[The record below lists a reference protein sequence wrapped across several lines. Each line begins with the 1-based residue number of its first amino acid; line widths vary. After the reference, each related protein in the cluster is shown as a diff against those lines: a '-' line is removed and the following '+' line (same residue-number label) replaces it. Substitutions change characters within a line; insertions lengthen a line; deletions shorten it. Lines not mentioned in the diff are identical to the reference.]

1 MPHWLGSADLQK
13 VRNDRFDIIGWTAI
27 SEWDDVDPRGSH
39 VGAAT
44 MFSQPL
50 PMEYPS
56 KVNDLIEVLKDVGV
70 EFGRLYQ
77 LIRLFALKFD
87 AGAPP
92 PNVLGDP
99 MRQKPA
105 GEDYKQHQPVVELP
119 ANAPGAL

>member
-27 SEWDDVDPRGSH
+27 SEWDDVEPRGSH
-39 VGAAT
+39 VGAAI

-77 LIRLFALKFD
+77 LLRLLALKIGSESCRESVGQFVEIWVV
-87 AGAPP
+87 AG
-92 PNVLGDP
+92 
-99 MRQKPA
+99 
-105 GEDYKQHQPVVELP
+105 
-119 ANAPGAL
+119 